1 MHAVLS
7 CFFVGCI
14 ILGSQFICITY
25 QYWSQNFSSL
35 GADYNRT
42 IAPVPEKAV
51 LKEKGKIGSYQHIK
65 TWRSAS
71 GVDIVM
77 YSI

>member
-1 MHAVLS
+1 MYYLPVLVAEL
-7 CFFVGCI
+7 FF
-14 ILGSQFICITY
+14 T
-25 QYWSQNFSSL
+25 